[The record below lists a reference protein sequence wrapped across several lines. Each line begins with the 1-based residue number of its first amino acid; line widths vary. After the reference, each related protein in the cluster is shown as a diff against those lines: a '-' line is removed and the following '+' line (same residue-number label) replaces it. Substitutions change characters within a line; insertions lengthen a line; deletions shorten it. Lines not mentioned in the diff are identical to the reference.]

1 MNSFVSL
8 VCGHDY
14 LGLDQ
19 ILIFKLSDYISLSFC
34 GLELGLRVVN
44 VGHSVALMKVL
55 IPFLSGKNINIVC
68 CLPFEMLHNV
78 VSYPSI

>member
-1 MNSFVSL
+1 M
-8 VCGHDY
+8 HDY

-55 IPFLSGKNINIVC
+55 IPFLSGKISTFFVVC
-68 CLPFEMLHNV
+68 HLKCCIM
-78 VSYPSI
+78 